1 MFMFLYLGRGNAN
14 MFGMFMN
21 ISLKKLTDKA

>member
-1 MFMFLYLGRGNAN
+1 MSVYLGRGNAN

-21 ISLKKLTDKA
+21 ISLKKLRDKA